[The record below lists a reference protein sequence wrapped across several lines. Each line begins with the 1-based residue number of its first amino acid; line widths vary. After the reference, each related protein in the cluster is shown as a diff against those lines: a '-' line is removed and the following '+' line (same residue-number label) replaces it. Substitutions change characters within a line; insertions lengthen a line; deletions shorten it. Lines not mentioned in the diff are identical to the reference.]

1 LDLRTSRAAI
11 KARVHD
17 VKTPCQS
24 PIQERDAYSYDITRF
39 CNDIEGLKQQITF
52 YQQRFHQLEPM
63 FSHSQAELD
72 HSQKELACCWA
83 ELTQCQM
90 ELA

>member
-1 LDLRTSRAAI
+1 MDLKTSRATI
-11 KARVHD
+11 KAKVCD
-17 VKTPCQS
+17 VKTLCQS
-24 PIQERDAYSYDITRF
+24 PIRERDAYSDDITRF

-63 FSHSQAELD
+63 FFHSQVELD

-83 ELTQCQM
+83 ELTHCQM